1 LSPDVKISDNTGVT
15 VSLREA
21 AAKLRVPIALA
32 CGALAVRIV
41 WLLLQGGGPIT
52 WDGAEYARTG
62 ANILHGLGFVGMHG
76 TTMFTFPP
84 LYPLAIAAMM
94 LVTRH
99 AETAGI
105 AISLLAGAA
114 LVFPV
119 YGLAALMYGRR
130 AALVAGTIVAFLP
143 FAVDLS
149 VVVLSDSLFTLLA
162 ASALY
167 TLVRSFRDGSWRFG
181 ACSGALFALGY
192 LTRPEGLVLGG
203 AGFLALVCAFALLPS
218 LRRRLFTSGAAYV
231 FALAIVASPYVVF
244 LSTNAHALRFEAKS
258 AVNATIAAGMRSG
271 LTYVQAADGIDNNLQ
286 EIGPELDAKGYFV
299 DASVRPMALRER
311 LSIMASSALRRLVD
325 IPRKLIT
332 KPFGTPILAL
342 LAVVGLFAGPWHSRR
357 IADTLALLGYGG
369 ALFVSLTSVY
379 HFWDRYAF
387 GFTTLLA
394 VWGAHGVDVVART
407 LLARLRRP
415 SASRRIA
422 AVDTA
427 FACVLAVGFLTL
439 LASLHGW
446 FKDAVNDAG
455 TPTERTIGTWIA
467 RNDAAPG
474 QILAVSDQSV
484 FYANGT
490 WAMLPY
496 VPRDG
501 LALAYVRKKNPRYLV
516 LDRDQ
521 ATERPYILAWLSH
534 GVPDARARL
543 VHVVGEPSHPDAA
556 IYRWTQTP
564 VVAGP

>member
-1 LSPDVKISDNTGVT
+1 MKIPDTTGVKF
-15 VSLREA
+15 VLRA
-21 AAKLRVPIALA
+21 PVVLAL
-32 CGALAVRIV
+32 CALAVRIV
-41 WLLLQGGGPIT
+41 WLLVQGSGPIT

-105 AISLLAGAA
+105 AVSLVAGAA

-119 YGLAALMYGRR
+119 YGLAALVYGRR
-130 AALVAGTIVAFLP
+130 AALVAGTIVACLP

-149 VVVLSDSLFTLLA
+149 VVVLSDSLFTVLA

-181 ACSGALFALGY
+181 ACSGALFALSY

-203 AGFLALVCAFALLPS
+203 AGLLALVCAFALLPI
-218 LRRRLFTSGAAYV
+218 LRRRLVYCGAAYV

-271 LTYVQAADGIDNNLQ
+271 LTYVQAADGIGNDLQ

-299 DASVRPMALRER
+299 DASVRPIAFGER
-311 LSIMASSALRRLVD
+311 LSLVASNALRRLVD
-325 IPRKLIT
+325 VPRKLIS
-332 KPFGTPILAL
+332 KPYGTPILAL
-342 LAVVGLFAGPWHSRR
+342 LAIVGLLAGPWRAQR
-357 IADTLALLGYGG
+357 IVDTLALLGYGG

-387 GFTTLLA
+387 GFTPLLA
-394 VWGAHGVDVVART
+394 VWGGHGVDVVVRA
-407 LLARLRRP
+407 LLARVRRLSP
-415 SASRRIA
+415 QRIS
-422 AVDTA
+422 AVDAA
-427 FACVLAVGFLTL
+427 FASVLALGFLTI

-467 RNDAAPG
+467 SNDAAPG
-474 QILAVSDQSV
+474 QILTVSDQSV

-496 VPRDG
+496 VPRDA
-501 LALAYVRKKNPRYLV
+501 LALRYVRKKNPRYLV
-516 LDRDQ
+516 LNRDQ
-521 ATERPYILAWLSH
+521 AAERPYIAAWLSH

-543 VHVVGEPSHPDAA
+543 VHVVGDPGHPDAA
-556 IYRWTQTP
+556 IYRWTQTS
-564 VVAGP
+564 VVAGS